1 MNHEEKVREV
11 REDDIN
17 RIYEICKQVELTN
30 NPIDATK
37 YGFLIKE
44 YSKYPE
50 TKDKLKIHV
59 NNSYFCLYE
68 ENNVLGFI
76 LGFSEQKR
84 RGERTIWG
92 DSNVKW
98 NSEKLEELGI
108 QKIDDIIANKNFA
121 MIERIAV
128 EPKSRRRGI
137 GSNLF
142 NHFFKEV
149 QEDKIRYVFSKII
162 EEVFKEGKPLGMKNE
177 ASIKAHQRVGMNRV
191 GESKEPWRYDKSF
204 LGDKGTFLDGVYL
217 IDLKR

>member
-11 REDDIN
+11 REEDID
-17 RIYEICKQVELTN
+17 RVYEICKQVELTS
-30 NPIDATK
+30 NPIAATK

-44 YSKYPE
+44 YGKYPE
-50 TKDKLKIHV
+50 TKDKLKSHV
-59 NNSYFCLYE
+59 NNTYFYLYE

-76 LGFSEQKR
+76 LGCSEQKW
-84 RGERTIWG
+84 RGERPAWR
-92 DSNVKW
+92 DSNIKW
-98 NSEKLEELGI
+98 NPEKLEELGI
-108 QKIDDIIANKNFA
+108 KKIDDIIANKNFA

-128 EPKSRRRGI
+128 EPKTRRRGI
-137 GSNLF
+137 GSKLF
-142 NHFFKEV
+142 NQFFKEV
-149 QEDKIRYVFSKII
+149 QEDKIRYVFSKIV

-177 ASIKAHQRVGMNRV
+177 VSIKAHQKVGMNRV